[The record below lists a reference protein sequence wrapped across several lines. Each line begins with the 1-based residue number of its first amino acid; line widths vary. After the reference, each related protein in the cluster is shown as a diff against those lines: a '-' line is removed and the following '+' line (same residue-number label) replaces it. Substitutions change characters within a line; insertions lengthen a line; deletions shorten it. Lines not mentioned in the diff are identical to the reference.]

1 MARGLLHHHSIF
13 NFYRLVPGVN
23 KRKMPSNYNGSSPFQ
38 STWILYLMHFFFAF
52 TSRMW
57 DMGIVLLIAEI
68 TNNSL
73 SLVALAGLCN
83 NLFLVMF
90 MTTLGKWLDRSNRLS
105 AAIVALTVKLCTLSV
120 AYFICY
126 YVAGLQQA
134 NLPVHPGLIYS
145 LPILSAIASLSFSTI
160 SQSVEKD
167 WIVVLSNDD
176 SGWLASTNSIMTQID
191 SGVNS
196 FAPPITGFLF
206 LYFRPSNAA
215 IILLGINALSTV
227 MLYFFMNSLYHS
239 WPSLSADRAAAIS
252 AKDEERVQLTDDKL
266 NKSQRSD
273 LIESNNKR
281 FYIDFLNS
289 GCAGAMTAYAF
300 LYMTV
305 LSYGSLMTVYLRWS
319 GMSDAMV
326 GVLRGGAAFS
336 GLMGAVVFPFVNRSF
351 GLYYASVISI
361 VYQFILVAF
370 AASSFFLFENHSTVW
385 ILAIAVVSRTLH
397 TIVRFV
403 DCQFE

>member
-1 MARGLLHHHSIF
+1 
-13 NFYRLVPGVN
+13 
-23 KRKMPSNYNGSSPFQ
+23 
-38 STWILYLMHFFFAF
+38 
-52 TSRMW
+52 MW

-336 GLMGAVVFPFVNRSF
+336 GLMGAFVFPFVNRSF
-351 GLYYASVISI
+351 GLYYASAISI